1 MLLALARC
9 GHVDKCT
16 NIYMLIRLFL
26 AETQVDVAE
35 RLLASEVTCVP
46 NFVRFVSSH
55 DITQYEHHA
64 YGQPSG

>member
-1 MLLALARC
+1 
-9 GHVDKCT
+9 
-16 NIYMLIRLFL
+16 MLIRLFL

-35 RLLASEVTCVP
+35 RLLAGEVTCVP

-55 DITQYEHHA
+55 DIAQYEHHA